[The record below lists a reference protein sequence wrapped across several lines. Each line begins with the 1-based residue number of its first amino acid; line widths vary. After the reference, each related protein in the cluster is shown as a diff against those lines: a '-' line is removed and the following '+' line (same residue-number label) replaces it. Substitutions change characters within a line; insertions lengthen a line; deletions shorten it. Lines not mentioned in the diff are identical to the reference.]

1 MENNNKP
8 NTTRKEQ
15 FGKRDLGFSQWLRD
29 NLPSSNLP
37 FWISDIDFM
46 LFNGQSNSFML
57 LELKHYDSEV
67 QFWQRKLLT
76 IIDSAIRK
84 STSIYMSCNY
94 KGLNLITLE
103 KTGFSDGW
111 VKLNNKLITEPELI
125 EFLSMHAA
133 KPQWVGGYRK

>member
-1 MENNNKP
+1 MQEK
-8 NTTRKEQ
+8 TTKKEVHYN
-15 FGKRDLGFSQWLRD
+15 RDLGFSQWLRD

-37 FWISDIDFM
+37 FWISDVDFM

-57 LELKHYDSEV
+57 LELKHYNSEV
-67 QFWQRKLLT
+67 KVWQRKLLT

-84 STSIYMSCNY
+84 STSIYMNCKY

-111 VKLNNKLITEPELI
+111 VKLNNKIITEPELI
-125 EFLSMHAA
+125 EFLSMHAPP
-133 KPQWVGGYRK
+133 PQWIGSKYIN